1 MDKTTMMGPAKE
13 DTEHAS
19 DGNPVKEQNAQVC
32 RVFAVLAHPAFLN
45 TFATLSSKKW
55 RRTKRRP

>member
-32 RVFAVLAHPAFLN
+32 RVFAVLAHPAFLSV
-45 TFATLSSKKW
+45 L
-55 RRTKRRP
+55 